1 MKVCLS
7 LFACQDIG
15 DLVWPLHFEK
25 NNCYILDSN
34 LIKAYCFSN
43 FSGLPKRNNDHHA
56 SEIANFALALLHLMK
71 TKTFLEFGR
80 RHIQLRIGINS
91 GN

>member
-1 MKVCLS
+1 MSSNTPLTYTTAATNFEFEVWQLKVCFS

-34 LIKAYCFSN
+34 FIKA
-43 FSGLPKRNNDHHA
+43 
-56 SEIANFALALLHLMK
+56 
-71 TKTFLEFGR
+71 
-80 RHIQLRIGINS
+80 
-91 GN
+91 